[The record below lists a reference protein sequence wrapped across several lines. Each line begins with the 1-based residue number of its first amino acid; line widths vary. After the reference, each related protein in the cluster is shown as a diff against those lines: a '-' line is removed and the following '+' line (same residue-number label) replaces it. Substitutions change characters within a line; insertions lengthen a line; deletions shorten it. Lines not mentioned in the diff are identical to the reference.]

1 MKSYFCLTAIV
12 LLSVVSCKRV
22 TTDNISTLALNDKI
36 KDTAEALIPERIDF
50 DFPLSALGIYVW
62 NDSIAVVRNS
72 HMDRKH
78 KFLELYN
85 LRSGEFL
92 KSFVDMGNGPGEM
105 LVAKFFY
112 QNDTVLMQDVMKRH
126 ITVIPLD
133 SALSGS
139 FKPEFK
145 DTDIR
150 SQVIWPYHS
159 GLLALNP
166 YCFVNE
172 DAGVYNN
179 GARFIIS
186 DSNYVYKETKEYEF
200 DTYNSVLASFF
211 ISYPNGRI
219 AVYNSIEPEIELY
232 DTDLRLIKKIRGP
245 ELTSNIRYNIMSDGD
260 VLTIGAPTSYYCECY
275 DDNYFYLTF
284 VGRFIEDDETIFDI
298 DRSYIFKFDWDGNFV
313 DSYYVDHFVSS
324 MSLSE
329 DGQSMYIFGVNR
341 DGENVFYRARLT

>member
-1 MKSYFCLTAIV
+1 MKTYFCITAAV
-12 LLSVVSCKRV
+12 LLSVVSCKRQ
-22 TTDNISTLALNDKI
+22 TTDNISTLVLNDKI

-50 DFPLSALGIYVW
+50 DFPVSALGIYVW
-62 NDSIAVVRNS
+62 NDSIVVVRNS

-85 LRSGEFL
+85 LRSGEL
-92 KSFVDMGNGPGEM
+92 LRDYVNVGNGPGEM

-186 DSNYVYKETKEYEF
+186 DSNYVYKETNEYEY
-200 DTYNSVLASFF
+200 DTYNAVLTSFL
-211 ISYPNGRI
+211 ISWSNNRI
-219 AVYNSIEPEIELY
+219 AVYNAIEPEIEIY
-232 DTDLRLIKKIRGP
+232 DTDTKPIRKIRGP
-245 ELTSNIRYNIMSDGD
+245 ELSSKIRYSIMSDGD
-260 VLTIGAPTSYYCECY
+260 VLTKGDPNSYYCDCS
-275 DDNYFYLTF
+275 DDNYFYLA
-284 VGRFIEDDETIFDI
+284 FIGEFINMEETIFDV

>member
-22 TTDNISTLALNDKI
+22 TTDNISTLALNNKI

-150 SQVIWPYHS
+150 SQVHMAIPQRT
-159 GLLALNP
+159 A
-166 YCFVNE
+166 
-172 DAGVYNN
+172 
-179 GARFIIS
+179 
-186 DSNYVYKETKEYEF
+186 
-200 DTYNSVLASFF
+200 
-211 ISYPNGRI
+211 
-219 AVYNSIEPEIELY
+219 
-232 DTDLRLIKKIRGP
+232 GP
-245 ELTSNIRYNIMSDGD
+245 EPILLR
-260 VLTIGAPTSYYCECY
+260 
-275 DDNYFYLTF
+275 
-284 VGRFIEDDETIFDI
+284 
-298 DRSYIFKFDWDGNFV
+298 
-313 DSYYVDHFVSS
+313 
-324 MSLSE
+324 
-329 DGQSMYIFGVNR
+329 Q
-341 DGENVFYRARLT
+341 

>member
-12 LLSVVSCKRV
+12 LLSVISCKRQ
-22 TTDNISTLALNDKI
+22 TTDNISTLVLNDKI

-92 KSFVDMGNGPGEM
+92 RGFVDMGNGPGEM

-133 SALSGS
+133 SALSGT

-150 SQVIWPYHS
+150 SQVIWPYHG

-166 YCFVNE
+166 YCFVNK
-172 DAGVYNN
+172 ATGVYNN
-179 GARFIIS
+179 GDRFIIS
-186 DSNYVYKETKEYEF
+186 DSNYVYKETEEYEF
-200 DTYNSVLASFF
+200 DTYNAVLATFF

-232 DTDLRLIKKIRGP
+232 DTELRLIKKIRGP
-245 ELTSNIRYNIMSDGD
+245 ELPSDIRYSIMSDGD
-260 VLTIGAPTSYYCECY
+260 VLTHGVPTSYYCECY
-275 DDNYFYLTF
+275 DDTYFYLTF
-284 VGRFIEDDETIFDI
+284 VGRFIDSDETIFTV

-324 MSLSE
+324 MSLSS
-329 DGQSMYIFGVNR
+329 DGQSMYIFGLNP
-341 DGENVFYRARLT
+341 DGENVFYKARLI

>member
-1 MKSYFCLTAIV
+1 MRLLIILT
-12 LLSVVSCKRV
+12 VVTLFTSSCKRECV
-22 TTDNISTLALNDKI
+22 NNVLTLTLDNKV
-36 KDTAEALIPERIDF
+36 KDTAEALIPKKIDF
-50 DFPLSALGIYVW
+50 DFPMSALGIYVW

-92 KSFVDMGNGPGEM
+92 RGFVDMGNGPGEM

-179 GARFIIS
+179 GERFIIS

-200 DTYNSVLASFF
+200 DTYNAVLTTFF

-232 DTDLRLIKKIRGP
+232 DTELRLTNKIRGP
-245 ELTSNIRYNIMSDGD
+245 ELPSDIRYSIMSDGD
-260 VLTIGAPTSYYCECY
+260 VLTKGDPNSYYCECY
-275 DDNYFYLTF
+275 DDNYFYLAF
-284 VGRFIEDDETIFDI
+284 IGRFIETNETIFDV
-298 DRSYIFKFDWDGNFV
+298 DRSYIFKFDWDGNFI
-313 DSYYVDHFVSS
+313 DSYYIDHYVKS
-324 MSLSE
+324 MSLSN
-329 DGQSMYIFGVNR
+329 DGRYIYAFGTDR
-341 DGENVFYRARLT
+341 EGENVFYKYLLR

>member
-1 MKSYFCLTAIV
+1 M
-12 LLSVVSCKRV
+12 VSCKRV
-22 TTDNISTLALNDKI
+22 TTDNISTLVLNDKI

-172 DAGVYNN
+172 DARVYNN

-186 DSNYVYKETKEYEF
+186 DSNYVYKETNEYEF

>member
-1 MKSYFCLTAIV
+1 M
-12 LLSVVSCKRV
+12 
-22 TTDNISTLALNDKI
+22 
-36 KDTAEALIPERIDF
+36 
-50 DFPLSALGIYVW
+50 
-62 NDSIAVVRNS
+62 
-72 HMDRKH
+72 
-78 KFLELYN
+78 
-85 LRSGEFL
+85 
-92 KSFVDMGNGPGEM
+92 
-105 LVAKFFY
+105 
-112 QNDTVLMQDVMKRH
+112 
-126 ITVIPLD
+126 
-133 SALSGS
+133 
-139 FKPEFK
+139 
-145 DTDIR
+145 
-150 SQVIWPYHS
+150 
-159 GLLALNP
+159 
-166 YCFVNE
+166 
-172 DAGVYNN
+172 
-179 GARFIIS
+179 
-186 DSNYVYKETKEYEF
+186 YKETNEYEF

-245 ELTSNIRYNIMSDGD
+245 ELTSNIRYNIMSDGE